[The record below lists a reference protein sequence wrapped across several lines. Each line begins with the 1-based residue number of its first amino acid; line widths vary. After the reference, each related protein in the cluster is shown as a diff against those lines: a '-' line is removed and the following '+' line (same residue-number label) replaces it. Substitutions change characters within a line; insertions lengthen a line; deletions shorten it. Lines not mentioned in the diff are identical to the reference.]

1 MIQLRVYRRAVI
13 YTGKLTDHSHEII
26 AALKDRV
33 PVAFNATG
41 TQAEAY
47 AKISE
52 K

>member
-1 MIQLRVYRRAVI
+1 MADFEI
-13 YTGKLTDHSHEII
+13 KLTDHSHEII

-33 PVAFNATG
+33 PVALNATG
-41 TQAEAY
+41 TQAESY